1 MNIKFVALF
10 SLGFVIAIPA
20 LADPQIPRFL
30 QAFINVPLTPMATA
44 DLNGDGLP
52 DLIGMPSATGLPMP
66 WSLAVSL
73 DATLRGSSNIQF
85 EPVQVIT
92 PNTFPFAVYVADLNG
107 DGKPDLTVYGS
118 DASTQALTVSVLL
131 NTTAPGASILTF
143 APSQDLPITGLL
155 MAVADVNGDGKPDL
169 IIGNGQD
176 NTVSVAINTTTPGAT
191 QSSFASQEIVA
202 SNLSPISLAV
212 ADINGDGL
220 GDLVVATDTGSVAVL
235 LNQTPVGA
243 LAPAFSASLPISVGN
258 AFNIVV
264 SDINGDGRP
273 DISGLAYDFSSSYL
287 NLSPYVLLNTTAPG
301 AQSASLAAAEI
312 FQLAGPPCGSASIN
326 AVDLNGDGNVDLLV
340 TESSDS
346 GFPENPGGCIGGTFV
361 LTNSTAKGAFPVS
374 FAPYQVVDDFF
385 TNRVSDQSAFVGDF
399 NGDGAP
405 DLVEAYA
412 NKLTSFVNLT
422 QSNQVNLDQHGITG
436 SWYSPATSGQGF
448 EIEVYPDAV
457 GAGQGILFA
466 GWFTYDITAAGGR
479 RWYALQGEVDNADPV
494 ALLSIF
500 AEVGGNLNAP
510 PIVSAGPVLGQAT
523 IDFSDCTHGVFTY
536 QFTDGSER
544 SGTIP
549 LTRLT
554 PSVSCSPAGDNGAAA
569 SDYLLSGNWYDPAT
583 SGQGLMF
590 DFSPSIN
597 NLFAAWY
604 TFRPNGQQV
613 GGGASQDWYTLQSN
627 QFRPGL
633 TSLTGIPI
641 VQTAGGVFDDPAPVT
656 PPKQVGTAN
665 IAFQS
670 CNAMTLTYDFT
681 SGDDA
686 GQSGTMNLVRVG
698 PTPQGCSL

>member
-1 MNIKFVALF
+1 
-10 SLGFVIAIPA
+10 
-20 LADPQIPRFL
+20 
-30 QAFINVPLTPMATA
+30 
-44 DLNGDGLP
+44 
-52 DLIGMPSATGLPMP
+52 
-66 WSLAVSL
+66 
-73 DATLRGSSNIQF
+73 
-85 EPVQVIT
+85 
-92 PNTFPFAVYVADLNG
+92 
-107 DGKPDLTVYGS
+107 
-118 DASTQALTVSVLL
+118 
-131 NTTAPGASILTF
+131 
-143 APSQDLPITGLL
+143 
-155 MAVADVNGDGKPDL
+155 
-169 IIGNGQD
+169 
-176 NTVSVAINTTTPGAT
+176 
-191 QSSFASQEIVA
+191 
-202 SNLSPISLAV
+202 
-212 ADINGDGL
+212 
-220 GDLVVATDTGSVAVL
+220 
-235 LNQTPVGA
+235 
-243 LAPAFSASLPISVGN
+243 
-258 AFNIVV
+258 
-264 SDINGDGRP
+264 
-273 DISGLAYDFSSSYL
+273 
-287 NLSPYVLLNTTAPG
+287 
-301 AQSASLAAAEI
+301 
-312 FQLAGPPCGSASIN
+312 
-326 AVDLNGDGNVDLLV
+326 VDLLV
-340 TESSDS
+340 KESSDS

-385 TNRVSDQSAFVGDF
+385 TNRVSDQRAFVGDF
-399 NGDGAP
+399 NGDGAL

-436 SWYSPATSGQGF
+436 SWYNPATSGQGF

-536 QFTDGSER
+536 RFTDGSER

-590 DFSPSIN
+590 DFSPTIN

-604 TFRPNGQQV
+604 TFRPNGQQI

-670 CNAMTLTYDFT
+670 CDAMTLTYDFT

-686 GQSGTMNLVRVG
+686 GQHGTLNLTRAG
-698 PTPQGCSL
+698 PTPQGCTL